1 MEKKKPNRKRGKE
14 SQRESIKITPWTTQT
29 KDSEQR
35 RHTHPPTHTQP
46 PRKRRKFLSYKDS
59 V

>member
-14 SQRESIKITPWTTQT
+14 SQRESIKITPWTKQT

-35 RHTHPPTHTQP
+35 RHTHPPHTHNPQE
-46 PRKRRKFLSYKDS
+46 RGENF
-59 V
+59 

>member
-14 SQRESIKITPWTTQT
+14 SQRESIKITPWTKQT

-35 RHTHPPTHTQP
+35 RHTHPHTP
-46 PRKRRKFLSYKDS
+46 LPKKEEKNFKL
-59 V
+59 

>member
-14 SQRESIKITPWTTQT
+14 SQRESIKITPWTKQT

-35 RHTHPPTHTQP
+35 RHTHPHTHP
-46 PRKRRKFLSYKDS
+46 PPKKEEKIFKL
-59 V
+59 